1 MAEALDIK
9 WIHLEETLKNFAE
22 YFIQLAK
29 DNLQANG
36 SIASEDL
43 YNSLDMKNVIIQIE
57 EDYYS
62 VSISLEDYWRYV
74 EEGTGPEHKPD
85 ARSAYWPNVD
95 AIKNWITVKRLP
107 TVDVDSTA
115 FLISR
120 AIAGKSP
127 NQAQLANPQ
136 GGIIAKPF
144 FEPAKQETIERFE
157 LEIELAIDED
167 IRVFVEESVENF
179 LIKKFRE
186 IF

>member
-9 WIHLEETLKNFAE
+9 WTHLEQVLNDFAD

-43 YNSLDMKNVIIQIE
+43 YNSFEKIIEIG

-62 VSISLEDYWRYV
+62 VKISLEDYWRYV

-144 FEPAKQETIERFE
+144 FELAKQDAIERFE